1 MANAT
6 VLTGWSLRGRALLP
20 GVLASAVV
28 ATAAAFLAQH
38 YGAPAMMFALLL
50 GMGMNFLAEQPCAPG
65 IEFTARHV
73 SRVGIA
79 LLGLRITAGQ
89 FTELGWAPMLVVVVA
104 MVATIAVSMVAARAL
119 GFSKPFG
126 LLSGGATAIC
136 GGTAALALAAA
147 LPAHPLKERAL
158 LFTIV
163 GVAMLSTLT
172 MIAYPMLA
180 SALALDARTAGV
192 FIGAT
197 IHDIPQ
203 TVAAAYGMSKPTGDI
218 ATITKMSRV
227 AMLVP
232 VIILFTVMLMRP
244 RGTSPAAPRP
254 PLLPWFVV
262 AFAALVLINS
272 SGWLMPVVVKSGGDL
287 SDWCLMAAIAAIGMK
302 TRPRELAEVGLKPVV
317 LMVGEAVFLATVV
330 LVMLRWQG
338 SIP

>member
-50 GMGMNFLAEQPCAPG
+50 GMGMNFLAEQPCGPG
-65 IEFTARHV
+65 IEFTARHI

-89 FTELGWAPMLVVVVA
+89 FAELAWAPLLVVVVA

-119 GFSKPFG
+119 GFGNPFG

-192 FIGAT
+192 FIGAS

-203 TVAAAYGMSKPTGDI
+203 AVAAAYGMSKPTGDI
-218 ATITKMSRV
+218 ATIVKMSRV
-227 AMLVP
+227 ALLPAAIVLTI
-232 VIILFTVMLMRP
+232 VLTRR
-244 RGTSPAAPRP
+244 RGTSHEGPRP

-272 SGWLMPVVVKSGGDL
+272 TGWLMPVVVKTGSDL

-317 LMVGEAVFLATVV
+317 LMLGEAVFLATVV
-330 LVMLRWQG
+330 LGMLRWQG